1 MVVNVVERAPC
12 LSEFLMGRMDCR
24 RCAERHDKLFSSIA
38 VQAID
43 HRTIDVHDYELP
55 PGTRILRQGE
65 PADAVYT
72 IRAGFIKRWL
82 TLPDGSVRIVR
93 LLRPGDV
100 LGLEALSQRS
110 YDLGAAAITTVQL
123 CRLPTDGIEQLRLT
137 QPNLISELEARWRAL
152 LARSD
157 HFVATVT
164 VGPSRVR
171 VLRLLSYLAEF
182 AAPAPC
188 PSLSR
193 QDMAAMLDVST
204 ATASR
209 VVAELKAGGL
219 LRERRHR
226 FEFDPRKVCELL
238 EGTAKMRPAS
248 RKKT

>member
-1 MVVNVVERAPC
+1 MADVVERAPC
-12 LSEFLMGRMDCR
+12 LAEFLMGRMDCR
-24 RCAERHDKLFSSIA
+24 RCGDRHDKLFSSIA
-38 VQAID
+38 VHNID
-43 HRTIDVHDYELP
+43 YRAVGIHDYELP

-72 IRAGFIKRWL
+72 VRAGFIKRWL

-110 YDLGAAAITTVQL
+110 YNLGAGAITNVQL
-123 CRLPTDGIEQLRLT
+123 CRLPIDAIEQLRLA
-137 QPNLISELEARWRAL
+137 QPNLISELESRWHTL
-152 LARSD
+152 LSRSD

-171 VLRLLSYLAEF
+171 VLKLLRYLAEF

-188 PSLSR
+188 PSVSR
-193 QDMAAMLDVST
+193 QDMAAMVDVSA

-219 LRERRHR
+219 LRERQHR
-226 FEFDPRKVCELL
+226 FEFDPERVGELL
-238 EGTAKMRPAS
+238 GGTGKVRASS

>member
-1 MVVNVVERAPC
+1 MAGVDEGSPC
-12 LSEFLMGRMDCR
+12 LTDFLMGRMDCS

-43 HRTIDVHDYELP
+43 HRAVDIHDYELP
-55 PGTRILRQGE
+55 PGTRILCQGE
-65 PADAVYT
+65 AAEAIYT
-72 IRAGFIKRWL
+72 VRAGFIKRWL

-100 LGLEALSQRS
+100 LGLEALSQRA
-110 YDLGAAAITTVQL
+110 YDLSAGALTTVHL
-123 CRLPTDGIEQLRLT
+123 CRLPIEVIGQLRVA
-137 QPNLISELEARWRAL
+137 QPNLILELESRWRLL

-157 HFVATVT
+157 HFVTDVAK
-164 VGPSRVR
+164 GPSRVR
-171 VLRLLSYLAEF
+171 VLKLLRYLAEF

-193 QDMAAMLDVST
+193 QDMAAMLDVSA

-219 LRERRHR
+219 LRERCHR
-226 FEFDPRKVCELL
+226 FEFDPRRVCELL
-238 EGTAKMRPAS
+238 DGTTKARPAS
-248 RKKT
+248 QRKM